1 MLHHRLLTLL
11 LASACLLS
19 APAAAHGPAYQRCGT
34 TVRGPAATRAVWVP
48 GHRERVETRRWVPGG
63 TTREWIPA
71 QTRRVCTPWGG
82 AREVVLRPGRWVL
95 VPVPGHYEA
104 CTEEVWVPGA
114 WTHVPC

>member
-1 MLHHRLLTLL
+1 MQPVGRRESAPGTGPARARRRRDERAPRSRKANMLHHRLLTLL

-34 TVRGPAATRAVWVP
+34 TVRGPVATRAVWVP

-71 QTRRVCTPWGG
+71 QTR
-82 AREVVLRPGRWVL
+82 
-95 VPVPGHYEA
+95 
-104 CTEEVWVPGA
+104 
-114 WTHVPC
+114 